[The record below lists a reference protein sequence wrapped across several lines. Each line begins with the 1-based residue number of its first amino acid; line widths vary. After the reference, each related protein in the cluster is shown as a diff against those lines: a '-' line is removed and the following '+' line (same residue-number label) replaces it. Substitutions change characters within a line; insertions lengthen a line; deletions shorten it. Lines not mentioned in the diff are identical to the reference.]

1 MGQVI
6 LGEAQENILG
16 DENMIHINEQLKMIK
31 TIKEHLDNVNV
42 EDAKTELRILET
54 YVKGV
59 FLGYQQ
65 GLRTMQEE

>member
-1 MGQVI
+1 
-6 LGEAQENILG
+6 
-16 DENMIHINEQLKMIK
+16 MIHINEQLKMIK
-31 TIKEHLDNVNV
+31 TIREHLDNVNV

-65 GLRTMQEE
+65 GLQTMKEE